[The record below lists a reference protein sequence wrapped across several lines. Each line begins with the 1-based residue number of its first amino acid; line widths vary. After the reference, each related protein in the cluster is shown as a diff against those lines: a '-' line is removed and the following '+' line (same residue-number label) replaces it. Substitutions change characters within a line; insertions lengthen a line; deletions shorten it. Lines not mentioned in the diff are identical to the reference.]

1 MMKTTLYTVLCVAIR
16 LGAVLMAVDVFE
28 RLPAVFFYRGDGHYP
43 LLALLMEAFTLL
55 VAFVLWMRPSL
66 LAWWALGSKRQEI
79 LESPIHADQLHYVA
93 FCVLGAWLAISGLA
107 GCIGHGT
114 MILLLLRQA
123 SYDGAG
129 ETVPATEWH
138 WMVQYGVTA
147 VAGMVLMSGSR
158 GLIGLLHRLRSYPH
172 YVAAKADPD
181 ASATQHS

>member
-1 MMKTTLYTVLCVAIR
+1 MKTTLYTVLCVVIR
-16 LGAVLMAVDVFE
+16 LGAVLMAVNVFE
-28 RLPAVFFYRGDGHYP
+28 RLPGIFFYGGDGHYP

-55 VAFVLWMRPSL
+55 LAFVLWMRPSL

-79 LESPIHADQLHYVA
+79 LESPIRADQLHYMA
-93 FCVLGAWLAISGLA
+93 FSVLGAWLAISGMA
-107 GCIGHGT
+107 GCFGHGT

-147 VAGMVLMSGSR
+147 VAGVVLMAGSR
-158 GLIGLLHRLRSYPH
+158 GLIGLLQRLRGYPH
-172 YVAAKADPD
+172 YMTAKAEPD
-181 ASATQHS
+181 AGTTQDS